1 MSKPD
6 FKNQINVRDL
16 GLINY
21 GDALEIQEEYFN
33 KNTAIKLKNS
43 TENANLSP
51 SNVLLFCEHP
61 HVYTLGKSGSK
72 DHLLLN
78 KDELFS
84 KSIEFYNNNRGGDI
98 TYHGPGQVVGYPI
111 IDLEQFN
118 PDIKQYMRNLEEV
131 VILTIAEYGIEGDR
145 IEGSTGV
152 WLDVGKKSARKI
164 CAFGVKTSRWITM
177 HGWALN
183 VNTDLNYFN
192 YIVPCGIADKG
203 VTSLQK
209 ELGKTIDQALVKE
222 KLMRNFGL
230 VFNAEMKYN

>member
-33 KNTAIKLKNS
+33 KSTAIKLKNS
-43 TENANLSP
+43 TENANLIP